1 MRRLVILRP
10 EPGAGQTLERAQQR
24 GLEAISMP
32 LFEVRPVD
40 WSVPAS
46 GAFDGLL
53 VTSANAMRHG
63 RRHLEALRHLPAY
76 AVGEATAEAVRS
88 QGLEVA
94 ATGDGGVDQLL
105 AMLPAGLRLL
115 HLAGEDR
122 REARSARQAIT
133 SVTVYRSEPVE
144 RPGDLAQLADA
155 VALIHSPRAGARLA
169 ELVSDRS
176 CTAVAAI
183 SPAAAAA
190 CGEGWER
197 VEAAGEP
204 TDEALLS
211 LAERLCKDSGAT

>member
-1 MRRLVILRP
+1 
-10 EPGAGQTLERAQQR
+10 
-24 GLEAISMP
+24 MP

-40 WSVPAS
+40 WTLPKLE
-46 GAFDGLL
+46 GIDGLL
-53 VTSANAMRHG
+53 VTSANAMRQG
-63 RRHLEALRHLPAY
+63 GRHLEALRHLPAF

-88 QGLEVA
+88 RGLKVA
-94 ATGDGGVDQLL
+94 ATGSSGVDQLL
-105 AMLPAGLRLL
+105 AMLPADLRLL
-115 HLAGEDR
+115 HLAGADR
-122 REARSARQAIT
+122 HEAIGVEQTIIP
-133 SVTVYRSEPVE
+133 VTVYRSEPVG

-169 ELVSDRS
+169 ELVSNRS
-176 CTAVAAI
+176 RTVIAAI

-190 CGEGWER
+190 CGQGWER